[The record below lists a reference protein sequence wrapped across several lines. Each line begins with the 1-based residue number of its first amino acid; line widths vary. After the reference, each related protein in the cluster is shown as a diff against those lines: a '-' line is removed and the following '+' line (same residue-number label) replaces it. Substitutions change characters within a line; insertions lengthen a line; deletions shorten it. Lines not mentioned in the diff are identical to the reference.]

1 MKPWNM
7 SSTFEGPDCV
17 WWCGGIELVGWL
29 CLWLGLRRRRRALEI
44 ELQVGI
50 GKWIFFSSVGGGYR
64 DRGHSRHKNGFGS
77 LFF

>member
-1 MKPWNM
+1 M

-50 GKWIFFSSVGGGYR
+50 RNWIFFLR
-64 DRGHSRHKNGFGS
+64 
-77 LFF
+77 